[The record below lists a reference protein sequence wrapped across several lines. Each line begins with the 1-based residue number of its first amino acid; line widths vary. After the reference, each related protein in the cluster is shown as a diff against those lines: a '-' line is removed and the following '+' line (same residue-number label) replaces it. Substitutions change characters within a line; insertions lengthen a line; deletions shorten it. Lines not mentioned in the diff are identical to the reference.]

1 MTRFRSAFV
10 LSLTLFAATAS
21 AQIGQGTLTGVV
33 TDPQGQVL
41 PGVTVTATSTAL
53 IGIRT
58 AVTET
63 DGRFRFPALPSGF
76 YKLKFD
82 LSGFSTLERD
92 NIQVVLGQTIAV
104 DTQLKIASLAET
116 VTVQGESPVVDVTTT
131 RVGTSL
137 KGEELTAIPNSTDV
151 WGALSEAPGVR
162 MQGFDVG
169 GSHKSQQSSYEVFGV
184 QNQGRV
190 VTEGIDH
197 TEGVGVHRIL
207 RGLLRERGV
216 LDQRA
221 RQRRRDEL
229 GRGSNCRDVEER
241 WEQLQWALPSQLP
254 AGRVG
259 GRQQQRRA
267 SCARIHGQPKSP
279 LLGRSRRSG
288 WSNRPGQGVVL
299 RRLQPLQDRQ
309 GGLRRVAGASPLTL
323 AFLTTSPAKGLGR
336 PGSITP
342 LSGTT
347 SKGGS
352 RSRNVGCLRC
362 VHPNPFRRRTVG
374 HACTRASFSA

>member
-131 RVGTSL
+131 KSRDQPQGRRADRDPELDRCVGRAFRSP
-137 KGEELTAIPNSTDV
+137 GRPHA
-151 WGALSEAPGVR
+151 GVR
-162 MQGFDVG
+162 
-169 GSHKSQQSSYEVFGV
+169 
-184 QNQGRV
+184 
-190 VTEGIDH
+190 
-197 TEGVGVHRIL
+197 
-207 RGLLRERGV
+207 
-216 LDQRA
+216 
-221 RQRRRDEL
+221 RRR
-229 GRGSNCRDVEER
+229 
-241 WEQLQWALPSQLP
+241 QSQEP
-254 AGRVG
+254 AV
-259 GRQQQRRA
+259 
-267 SCARIHGQPKSP
+267 
-279 LLGRSRRSG
+279 LL
-288 WSNRPGQGVVL
+288 
-299 RRLQPLQDRQ
+299 
-309 GGLRRVAGASPLTL
+309 
-323 AFLTTSPAKGLGR
+323 
-336 PGSITP
+336 
-342 LSGTT
+342 
-347 SKGGS
+347 
-352 RSRNVGCLRC
+352 
-362 VHPNPFRRRTVG
+362 
-374 HACTRASFSA
+374 